1 MIIRALN
8 TIGLVAAM
16 VLAVALYRAKTDAHE
31 ARQRLDQLAVMIEDE
46 RRAASVLRAEIA
58 FLERPERLRA
68 LAARYLGLEP
78 ADPDQEM
85 SLERTL
91 LALGVPP
98 QETTRY
104 AAVAPGAAPA
114 APVEAPAP
122 VQTPVQEPAPV
133 RVAEAAP
140 APAIDPRPESAP
152 APTRV
157 AQAESIQSAPLAPA
171 GAASLPAA
179 PLRVADDPI
188 ASLIIAAGGLR

>member
-31 ARQRLDQLAVMIEDE
+31 ARERLDQLTVMIEEE
-46 RRAASVLRAEIA
+46 RKAANVLRAEIA

-78 ADPDQEM
+78 TDPSREM
-85 SLERTL
+85 SLEETL
-91 LALGVPP
+91 LALGVP
-98 QETTRY
+98 QEGAPRY
-104 AAVAPGAAPA
+104 AAVEEGAPA
-114 APVEAPAP
+114 PVAVAEAAP
-122 VQTPVQEPAPV
+122 VQTPAPAAAEPEPAPV
-133 RVAEAAP
+133 RVAEAN
-140 APAIDPRPESAP
+140 IEPEP

-157 AQAESIQSAPLAPA
+157 AEIERIQSAPLPPAAAP
-171 GAASLPAA
+171 PA
-179 PLRVADDPI
+179 PLREADDPI